1 MGRLDYGCIARNI
14 MQGIAGKTA
23 FGIELEYVFQ
33 AISRNAILSGY
44 VNCRLF

>member
-23 FGIELEYVFQ
+23 IGIKLEYVFRPYLEMPYFRETFL
-33 AISRNAILSGY
+33 I
-44 VNCRLF
+44 